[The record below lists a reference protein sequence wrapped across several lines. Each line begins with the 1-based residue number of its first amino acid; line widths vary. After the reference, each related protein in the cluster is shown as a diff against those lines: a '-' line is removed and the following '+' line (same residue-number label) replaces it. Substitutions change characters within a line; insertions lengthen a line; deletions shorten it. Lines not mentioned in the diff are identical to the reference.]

1 MKQRSI
7 VFTAVLLLATASC
20 GKKATAPAAPDCA
33 GAVDN
38 ILTVSRDD
46 ITQSSIDSVKL
57 KDVLLARCKEDSW
70 SADVT
75 KCVIAAKMTQ
85 GLTNCQEKVMTADQK
100 DKLAKA
106 SQDVAAASDP
116 GSGSA
121 DPGSAGSGSADAGSG
136 SAGSGSAGS
145 GSDATGSRATN

>member
-1 MKQRSI
+1 MKHRSI
-7 VFTAVLLLATASC
+7 VLTAVLLIVAAGC
-20 GKKATAPAAPDCA
+20 GKKATPPAAPDCA

-38 ILTVSRDD
+38 ILQVSHDD
-46 ITQSSIDSVKL
+46 ITKNSIDSVKL
-57 KDVLLARCKEDSW
+57 KNVLLARCKEDSW

-100 DKLAKA
+100 DKLAQA
-106 SQDVAAASDP
+106 IQDVAAASDP

-121 DPGSAGSGSADAGSG
+121 NPGSGSGSADPGSAGSADSGSG
-136 SAGSGSAGS
+136 SAGSG
-145 GSDATGSRATN
+145 ATK

>member
-7 VFTAVLLLATASC
+7 ALTAVLLFASC
-20 GKKATAPAAPDCA
+20 GNKEKPAPAAPDCA

-38 ILTVSRDD
+38 ILKVSAED
-46 ITQSSIDSVKL
+46 IQKNSIDSAKL
-57 KDVLLARCKEDSW
+57 KAVLLDRCKADSW

-85 GLTNCQEKVMTADQK
+85 GLTNCQDQVMTADQK

-106 SQDVAAASDP
+106 IQEVAGGSDP
-116 GSGSA
+116 GSA
-121 DPGSAGSGSADAGSG
+121 DPGSG
-136 SAGSGSAGS
+136 SAGSGSAAAPGS
-145 GSDATGSRATN
+145 GSAK

>member
-7 VFTAVLLLATASC
+7 ALTAVLLFASC
-20 GKKATAPAAPDCA
+20 GNKEKPAAAPDCA

-38 ILTVSRDD
+38 ILKVSADD
-46 ITQSSIDSVKL
+46 IQKNSIDSAKL
-57 KDVLLARCKEDSW
+57 KAVLLDRCKTDSW

-85 GLTNCQEKVMTADQK
+85 GLTNCQDQVMTADQK

-106 SQDVAAASDP
+106 IQEVAGGSDP
-116 GSGSA
+116 GSA
-121 DPGSAGSGSADAGSG
+121 DPGSG
-136 SAGSGSAGS
+136 SAGSGSAAPAS
-145 GSDATGSRATN
+145 GSAGSAGSAK

>member
-7 VFTAVLLLATASC
+7 VVTAVLLFGASC
-20 GKKATAPAAPDCA
+20 GNKEKPAPAAPDCA

-38 ILTVSRDD
+38 ILLVSQDD
-46 ITQSSIDSVKL
+46 IKGASIDSAKL
-57 KDVLLARCKEDSW
+57 KDVLLQRCKADSW

-85 GLTNCQEKVMTADQK
+85 GLTNCQDQVMTADQK
-100 DKLAKA
+100 TKLANA
-106 SQDVAAASDP
+106 IQEVAGASDP

-121 DPGSAGSGSADAGSG
+121 DPGSG
-136 SAGSGSAGS
+136 SAGSGSATGS
-145 GSDATGSRATN
+145 GSAQ

>member
-7 VFTAVLLLATASC
+7 ALTAVLLFASC
-20 GKKATAPAAPDCA
+20 GNKEKPAPAAPDCA

-38 ILTVSRDD
+38 ILKVSAED
-46 ITQSSIDSVKL
+46 IQKNSIDSAKL
-57 KDVLLARCKEDSW
+57 KAVLLDRCKADSW

-85 GLTNCQEKVMTADQK
+85 GLTNCQDQVMTADQK

-106 SQDVAAASDP
+106 IQEVAGGSDP
-116 GSGSA
+116 GSA
-121 DPGSAGSGSADAGSG
+121 DPGSG
-136 SAGSGSAGS
+136 SAGSGSAAPGS
-145 GSDATGSRATN
+145 GSAK